1 MVTERKE
8 HFRVNFTKFSNSA
21 KFLRLPINV
30 QYFFLSQHN
39 IQPNKIID
47 LWSSHFEGRGVRDT
61 SCSTTMP
68 SVPAT
73 LHVVQKPGM
82 SPIVMQQTYRSLT
95 WRFVTINGWIHIQT
109 QLRYSTELFSKLYGT
124 LQNGVQKFMVTLTF
138 YILSWKTENH

>member
-47 LWSSHFEGRGVRDT
+47 L
-61 SCSTTMP
+61 
-68 SVPAT
+68 
-73 LHVVQKPGM
+73 
-82 SPIVMQQTYRSLT
+82 
-95 WRFVTINGWIHIQT
+95 
-109 QLRYSTELFSKLYGT
+109 
-124 LQNGVQKFMVTLTF
+124 
-138 YILSWKTENH
+138 